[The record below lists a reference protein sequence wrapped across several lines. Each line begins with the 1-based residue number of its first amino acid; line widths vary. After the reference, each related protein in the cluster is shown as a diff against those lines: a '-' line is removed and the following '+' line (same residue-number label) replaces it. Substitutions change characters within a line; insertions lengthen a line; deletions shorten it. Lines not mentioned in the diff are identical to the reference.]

1 VASIARGEETDTTR
15 WTCKLRPHSTLAIFL
30 VGWSLCAFIIPAAG
44 LRAQPTG
51 SLTGVIVDA
60 GTDAPLEGVTVRL
73 LELERRT
80 ETDATGEFVFTEI
93 PAGRFT
99 LRYELPSYP
108 SVAEH
113 VAITAGEDG
122 LLRIRLLRVDAVLD
136 ELIVMAERASANAG
150 TSESVISG
158 FGGNARTAAD
168 LLAEQVPGV
177 QVIRNSGSAVGGA
190 RVQLRGVSS
199 LTLSNAPAIYVD
211 GILVSSR
218 HGSLGTGASSELHIL
233 EQIPASSVERIRVL
247 RGPAAAAAYPNA
259 FSGVIVIETR
269 KGPRAN

>member
-1 VASIARGEETDTTR
+1 MAIRLD
-15 WTCKLRPHSTLAIFL
+15 STLDIFL
-30 VGWSLCAFIIPAAG
+30 LGWSLGAFIIPAAG
-44 LRAQPTG
+44 LSAQTTG
-51 SLTGVIVDA
+51 SLTGMIVDA

-80 ETDATGEFVFTEI
+80 ETDETGEFAFTEV
-93 PAGRFT
+93 PAGQVT

-113 VAITAGEDG
+113 VEITAGEIV
-122 LLRIRLLRVDAVLD
+122 LIRIRLLRVDAVLD
-136 ELIVMAERASANAG
+136 ELIVMAKRASANAG
-150 TSESVISG
+150 TSETVISG
-158 FGGNARTAAD
+158 FRGNTRTAAD

-177 QVIRNSGSAVGGA
+177 QVMRNSGSAAGGA
-190 RVQLRGVSS
+190 RIQLRGVSS

-218 HGSLGTGASSELHIL
+218 DESLGAGASLGLHVL

-247 RGPAAAAAYPNA
+247 RGPAAAAEYPNA
-259 FSGVIVIETR
+259 FNGVILIETR
-269 KGPRAN
+269 KGSRAN